1 MLIFEKLVFLVH
13 FKPWDLSR
21 KMRREIL
28 TEFSSG
34 IIDFEN
40 KNISIVPWQDPPLGR
55 LTSPR
60 TVLVSGWKLSQGETA
75 CNLGARLCDA
85 QVPWCLRLSVGS

>member
-1 MLIFEKLVFLVH
+1 MCVCLFASLLSRPPGAKINGKRSLLIQGRMHFFEKKLVFLVH

-28 TEFSSG
+28 TEFATA

-40 KNISIVPWQDPPLGR
+40 KNISIMQ
-55 LTSPR
+55 
-60 TVLVSGWKLSQGETA
+60 KQ
-75 CNLGARLCDA
+75 
-85 QVPWCLRLSVGS
+85 